1 MAWAKSEQ
9 HLTLRNGRFRDQVAA
24 LAAPMHGI
32 TKDELEGE
40 DIREQCRTQRL
51 KRGAII
57 SLSILLV
64 LAIAASLLAFQQYR
78 NAIRQRDTTILNQ
91 ITLQADRLRS
101 TDVSLAAQ
109 LDLAGYRMRPTPDL
123 YTTLITTENAVLSTA
138 VVGHTNVVGSVVF
151 SSDGHTLASGSWDN
165 TVRLWNVADPAHP
178 RPLGQPL
185 TGDTDV
191 VDSVV
196 FSPDGHTLASASADH
211 TVQLWEMDVN
221 QAIQRICATSKNALS
236 AVIWKQIISS
246 DLSYRPPCT

>member
-1 MAWAKSEQ
+1 
-9 HLTLRNGRFRDQVAA
+9 
-24 LAAPMHGI
+24 
-32 TKDELEGE
+32 
-40 DIREQCRTQRL
+40 
-51 KRGAII
+51 
-57 SLSILLV
+57 
-64 LAIAASLLAFQQYR
+64 
-78 NAIRQRDTTILNQ
+78 
-91 ITLQADRLRS
+91 
-101 TDVSLAAQ
+101 
-109 LDLAGYRMRPTPDL
+109 
-123 YTTLITTENAVLSTA
+123 
-138 VVGHTNVVGSVVF
+138 VVF
-151 SSDGHTLASGSWDN
+151 SPDGHTLASASGDS